1 MACLTRNSDFKERV
15 VIPEL
20 IKDIEAT
27 KAQIMN
33 SKHSAD
39 EALSQLDSINL
50 QYFRYSR
57 GQLQPLIVEMFSR
70 LGLIV
75 RFKINPEN
83 LKSFIRGI
91 SRHMK
96 RVPYHN
102 FTHAFNIVHMTYLIL
117 S

>member
-83 LKSFIRGI
+83 LKSFIKGI